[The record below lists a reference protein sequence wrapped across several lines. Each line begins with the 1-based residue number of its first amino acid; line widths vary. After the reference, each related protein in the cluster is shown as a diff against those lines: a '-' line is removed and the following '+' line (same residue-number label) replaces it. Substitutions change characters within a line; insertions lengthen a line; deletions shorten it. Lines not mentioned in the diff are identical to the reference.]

1 MFQVDGFWYKL
12 IENVLLAFLPVL
24 ASLAV
29 GALYAWARKTWAQ
42 FKEHSPDIAY
52 ILEEAA
58 SMAVMAAEQAGAA
71 GYITEKKEYALG
83 IAQAFLNAKGI
94 KIDLALLDAA
104 IEAAVFKELNS
115 NKIQAASFTGLL
127 SSTGEKD

>member
-1 MFQVDGFWYKL
+1 MDDFWYKL
-12 IENVLLAFLPVL
+12 IENLLIAFLPVL

-104 IEAAVFKELNS
+104 IEAAVYKELNS